1 MEPTMDM
8 KSKIQQVISNHP
20 FIFTALTLAVSA
32 AWIGFTA
39 FAFPVTT
46 NGLTPAPNEGFLAP
60 DFTLETIEGQIY
72 TLSEL
77 RGRPLLINFWATWCP
92 PCRAEMPAM
101 QRVYEA
107 YQQQGFM
114 ILAVNATHQDSH
126 TAALEFSRQYQLTF
140 PILLDLDGSI
150 TRQYRVHSFPT
161 SYFVDPTGLITEVVI
176 GGPMAEALLK
186 TRVESLLSG
195 GE

>member
-1 MEPTMDM
+1 
-8 KSKIQQVISNHP
+8 
-20 FIFTALTLAVSA
+20 
-32 AWIGFTA
+32 
-39 FAFPVTT
+39 
-46 NGLTPAPNEGFLAP
+46 
-60 DFTLETIEGQIY
+60 
-72 TLSEL
+72 
-77 RGRPLLINFWATWCP
+77 
-92 PCRAEMPAM
+92 M

-126 TAALEFSRQYQLTF
+126 AAALEFSRQYQLSF
-140 PILLDLDGSI
+140 PIPLDLDGSI
-150 TRQYRVHSFPT
+150 TRQYLVHSFPT

-195 GE
+195 EE